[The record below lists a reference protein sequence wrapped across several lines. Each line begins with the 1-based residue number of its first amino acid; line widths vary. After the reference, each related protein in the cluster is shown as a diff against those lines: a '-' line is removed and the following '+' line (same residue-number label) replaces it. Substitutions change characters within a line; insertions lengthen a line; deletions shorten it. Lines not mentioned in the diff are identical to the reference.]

1 VAAAIFGLI
10 GVIVGGVLN
19 GAITAFLVHRRESA
33 FMRLAARELFDDLTY
48 VAGYINVTQKDGDW
62 IRWANALNSGK
73 LELAWQQRRAVFAQ
87 RLRFDDFTVLS
98 RAIRVFEMLR
108 DESPRTKERAE
119 AALTEEDRER
129 FRGIFREVYEGLRVL
144 KPFVGIGD
152 PFRLALRL
160 KRLSEHSSP

>member
-19 GAITAFLVHRRESA
+19 GVIAALLDHGRESA

-48 VAGYINVTQKDGDW
+48 IAGYIDVTQKDGDW

-73 LELAWQQRRAVFAQ
+73 LEIAWRQRRPIFA
-87 RLRFDDFTVLS
+87 RHLRFDDFTVLS
-98 RAIRVFEMLR
+98 KGIRVFEMLR
-108 DESPRTKERAE
+108 DESPRTKEQAE
-119 AALTEEDRER
+119 VALTEEDRER
-129 FRGIFREVYEGLRVL
+129 FRGIFRELYEGLRVL

-152 PFRLALRL
+152 PNRLALRL
-160 KRLSEHSSP
+160 GRATPHSSR